1 MFKKKNKIRTIF
13 DGTNEEVLSAFNEM
27 LNDFRE
33 IITDDEYPNIFIA
46 PDKLNEN
53 ATKKELGELYIKE
66 KAGQKIY
73 EVLRVFLQKK
83 PNNVYNILDILF
95 CAEKGTYRN
104 KSFKETIQDLTVI
117 GKDDLKYMLNFF
129 RAAGL
134 LK

>member
-73 EVLRVFLQKK
+73 GVLRVFLQKK
-83 PNNVYNILDILF
+83 PNNVYNILDTLF

-104 KSFKETIQDLTVI
+104 KSFKETMQDLTVI
-117 GKDDLKYMLNFF
+117 GKDDLKYMLNFI